1 MNDHSGRRSQDTVHH
16 HRGREL
22 SSVDRVPNT
31 SPDES
36 RAGLLQVGREETR
49 AGLQG
54 GQGSTL
60 HTAQPLCCLQP
71 RHTGLVNPQLACLA
85 NQQAGKEKPQLH
97 SQGWQAVLRW
107 AGEVFALPRHDKCCP
122 CDLRNSSAL
131 ALATNLSNQSW
142 MLQAASP
149 VAPISP
155 WL

>member
-36 RAGLLQVGREETR
+36 RAGLLQVGREGTG

-71 RHTGLVNPQLACLA
+71 RQEPGTQSLSFLSWLAWLTSRQGKKSHSFTAKAGRLCSDGQERCLLYPDTI
-85 NQQAGKEKPQLH
+85 N
-97 SQGWQAVLRW
+97 AVL
-107 AGEVFALPRHDKCCP
+107 V
-122 CDLRNSSAL
+122 
-131 ALATNLSNQSW
+131 T
-142 MLQAASP
+142 
-149 VAPISP
+149 
-155 WL
+155 